1 MYTYI
6 YNPVQLAS
14 IILSIIGRFYQHCWH
29 SIIGQRLSI
38 IRQCLVWQLHVSNM
52 ALDLLNIVHLNN
64 SCIPPFS
71 LLPSSSFLPPP
82 SSSSLSSLF
91 FPFSPFPFLPPHS
104 HSLPFPFS
112 LPLPISP
119 PLSHLLF
126 SIKIR
131 KVNYKNGRDRNR
143 SAQKQRG
150 RNKDEEGAHLRSFF
164 LVTPGRL
171 MQCRLRW

>member
-14 IILSIIGRFYQHCWH
+14 IILSIIGRSYQHCWH

-71 LLPSSSFLPPP
+71 LLSPSSFLPPP
-82 SSSSLSSLF
+82 SSSSLLSLSCRLTLTL
-91 FPFSPFPFLPPHS
+91 SPFPS
-104 HSLPFPFS
+104 HSLSPSLLPSPTFS
-112 LPLPISP
+112 SPLKFVKWTTRMEETETEV
-119 PLSHLLF
+119 H
-126 SIKIR
+126 
-131 KVNYKNGRDRNR
+131 R
-143 SAQKQRG
+143 SRG
-150 RNKDEEGAHLRSFF
+150 GETRTKREL
-164 LVTPGRL
+164 T
-171 MQCRLRW
+171 